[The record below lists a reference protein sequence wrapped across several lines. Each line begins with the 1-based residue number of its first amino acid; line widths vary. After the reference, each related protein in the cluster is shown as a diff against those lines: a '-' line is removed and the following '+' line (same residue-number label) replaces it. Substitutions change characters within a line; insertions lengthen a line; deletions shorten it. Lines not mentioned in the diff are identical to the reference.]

1 MNQGALRQRAIA
13 SAASILEVTA
23 RVLATVHTLTCEDT
37 DDLPAGSVFIPG
49 DFGLFNVFVK
59 DDAAETLRIIDPVPR
74 DCDGN
79 IRCAKPGIDAER
91 CLGRIRR
98 TSACVLRDGTTGRRC
113 GAIQESVR
121 KNPGV
126 RDLVAEMPDIDRSFY
141 LPWSQAISTS
151 GEIAQGL
158 PLVGRPFQ
166 MLMSLA
172 EDTSV
177 LE

>member
-1 MNQGALRQRAIA
+1 MRSVASVEYVAHQLVCSAMAPPAAGAVRFRNL
-13 SAASILEVTA
+13 S
-23 RVLATVHTLTCEDT
+23 
-37 DDLPAGSVFIPG
+37 
-49 DFGLFNVFVK
+49 
-59 DDAAETLRIIDPVPR
+59 
-74 DCDGN
+74 
-79 IRCAKPGIDAER
+79 ER
-91 CLGRIRR
+91 TR
-98 TSACVLRDGTTGRRC
+98 
-113 GAIQESVR
+113 
-121 KNPGV
+121 GV

-141 LPWSQAISTS
+141 LPWSRAISTS